1 MIAHRGHELG
11 RDDIGSLEPG
21 KRADLAI
28 WRTEGVLELAGA
40 EADPVAGLVLSA
52 PHRVDRLIVG
62 GKNVVR
68 DGLLVNA
75 DEQEIGREQ
84 RKQAARLT
92 Q

>member
-1 MIAHRGHELG
+1 M
-11 RDDIGSLEPG
+11 
-21 KRADLAI
+21 
-28 WRTEGVLELAGA
+28 LELAGA